1 MIPSFQKYLYPFLK
15 LMGDGK
21 ARKMSEIIE
30 ALAPVMK
37 LTPEDI
43 DACYENSGQNIHLGR
58 CNWAK
63 TWFSKAG
70 VVGSPKRGIYVI
82 TPVGQDLL
90 NSGVTEITQKLLMS
104 KYPSF
109 KEFARPKKKTSKSTA
124 VQEPP
129 LDEPLDPTAQME
141 EAFNLI
147 NSNLVDDIL
156 QCIAKQSPKFFE
168 KLVVKLLVAMGYG
181 GDFEDSAKVTK
192 FSGDGGIDGII
203 KEDALGLDK
212 VYIQAKRWG
221 ADHKVTA
228 PDIQQFM
235 GALLSIGATKG
246 VYMTTSYFTNE
257 ARKVCAS
264 SPHVKLVLID
274 GTELANYMI
283 KYNVG
288 VIADH
293 SYVIK
298 RVDSGFFDEE

>member
-1 MIPSFQKYLYPFLK
+1 
-15 LMGDGK
+15 MGDEQP
-21 ARKMSEIIE
+21 RKMTEITK

-37 LTPEDI
+37 LTAEDK
-43 DACYENSGQNIHLGR
+43 DACYESSGQNIHLGR
-58 CNWAK
+58 CSWAK
-63 TWFSKAG
+63 TWFNKAG
-70 VVGSPKRGIYVI
+70 LVESPKRGIYVI
-82 TPVGQDLL
+82 TPAGKELL
-90 NSGVTEITQKLLMS
+90 NSGVKEITQKLLMS

-109 KEFARPKKKTSKSTA
+109 KEFARSKKKDKSSAT
-124 VQEPP
+124 EPII
-129 LDEPLDPTAQME
+129 EEVNDPMAQIE
-141 EAFNLI
+141 EAFTQI
-147 NSNLVDDIL
+147 NSKLVDDIL
-156 QCIAKQSPKFFE
+156 QCIAEQTPKFFE

-181 GDFEDSAKVTK
+181 GDLEDAAKVTK

-212 VYIQAKRWG
+212 VYIQAKRWS
-221 ADHKVTA
+221 ADHKVSA

-246 VYMTTSYFTNE
+246 IYITTSDFTKD
-257 ARKVCAS
+257 ARNVCAS

-298 RVDSGFFDEE
+298 RVDSGFFEEE

>member
-1 MIPSFQKYLYPFLK
+1 
-15 LMGDGK
+15 MGDGRV
-21 ARKMSEIIE
+21 RKMSEIVE
-30 ALAPVMK
+30 SLAPIMK

-43 DACYENSGQNIHLGR
+43 DACYKSSGHNIHHGR
-58 CNWAK
+58 CGWAK
-63 TWFSKAG
+63 TWFNKAG
-70 VVGSPKRGIYVI
+70 VVMSPERGLYVI
-82 TPVGQDLL
+82 TPIGQELL
-90 NSGVTEITQKLLMS
+90 NSGVTEITQKLLIS
-104 KYPSF
+104 KYPAF
-109 KEFARPKKKTSKSTA
+109 KEFARPKKKESKAIT

-129 LDEPLDPTAQME
+129 IDEPLDPNAQME

-147 NSNLVDDIL
+147 NTNLVDDIL

-192 FSGDGGIDGII
+192 YSGDGGIDGII

-221 ADHKVTA
+221 ADHKVSA

-246 VYMTTSYFTNE
+246 VYITTSSFTSE
-257 ARKVCAS
+257 ASKVCTS

-298 RVDSGFFDEE
+298 RVDSGFFEEE

>member
-1 MIPSFQKYLYPFLK
+1 MIPAFQKYLYPFLK

-21 ARKMSEIIE
+21 ARKMSEIFD
-30 ALAPVMK
+30 ALALVLK

-43 DACYENSGQNIHLGR
+43 DAYYENSGQNIHLGR
-58 CNWAK
+58 CSWAK
-63 TWFSKAG
+63 TWFAKAG
-70 VVGSPKRGIYVI
+70 VVESPKRGVYVI
-82 TPVGQDLL
+82 TPAGQDLL

-109 KEFARPKKKTSKSTA
+109 KEFAGSKKKASKSTA
-124 VQEPP
+124 VQAP
-129 LDEPLDPTAQME
+129 LIGEPLDPTAQME

-181 GDFEDSAKVTK
+181 GDFEDAALVTK

-221 ADHKVTA
+221 ADHKVSA

-235 GALLSIGATKG
+235 GALISIGATKG
-246 VYMTTSYFTNE
+246 VYITTSCFTNE
-257 ARKVCAS
+257 ARKVCTS
-264 SPHVKLVLID
+264 SPHIKLVLID